1 MGGMGSYERNI
12 VALLRWREPVN
23 LFKFAGRVAMAL
35 ALALTIM
42 FASSQISVAAPD
54 LNGVAP
60 QAKHHHDQQA
70 TAGHNST
77 GPAESRHHTA
87 AIKVYCNA
95 LTPGHADHAQH
106 GDDLCEGYRVMSSAL
121 TSGSFDIGR
130 YYIVLGTEIGSGKL
144 PAGHT
149 PERLKEPP
157 RTA

>member
-1 MGGMGSYERNI
+1 MGGMRSYERNI
-12 VALLRWREPVN
+12 VALPRRRGPVN

-35 ALALTIM
+35 ALALAII
-42 FASSQISVAAPD
+42 FGPSQISVAAPD
-54 LNGVAP
+54 VNSAAQQVQHQHDE
-60 QAKHHHDQQA
+60 QAS
-70 TAGHNST
+70 AGHNST

-95 LTPGHADHAQH
+95 ATPGHADHAQH
-106 GDDLCEGYRVMSSAL
+106 GDDMCEGSRVMSSAL
-121 TSGSFDIGR
+121 TSGGFDIGR

-144 PAGHT
+144 PAGHS